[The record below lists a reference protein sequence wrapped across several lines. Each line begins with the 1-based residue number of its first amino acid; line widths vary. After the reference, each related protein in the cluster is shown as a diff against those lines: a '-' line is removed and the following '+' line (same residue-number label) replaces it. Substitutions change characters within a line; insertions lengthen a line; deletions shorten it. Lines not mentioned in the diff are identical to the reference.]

1 MYSYKLFKIFVHR
14 EKKNGKHTLWILG
27 ESYEFNEKKKMVN
40 HWYQTVVSEIDFK
53 TVGWFYEIIPPI
65 KSERYV

>member
-40 HWYQTVVSEIDFK
+40 H
-53 TVGWFYEIIPPI
+53 
-65 KSERYV
+65 